1 MFAISKGQYPL
12 FGHMD
17 RDGDNFYFERN
28 LKRQGFSVVAGVD
41 EAGRG
46 PLAGPVVAGAVILSL
61 DDAPSI
67 YLDSK
72 KITAARRETLFSRL
86 SRSSA
91 RIGVGLC
98 TAREIEKINIL
109 QASLLA
115 MERAVK
121 NCCAD
126 GHGGAD
132 FLLVDGKFTVPMPLP
147 QKALVKGESKSASI
161 AAASI
166 VAKVTRDHLMAAAHK
181 QYPQY
186 NFLKNQGYP
195 TREHRLALAEFGP
208 CVLHRRT
215 FKGVREYFDIAGPD
229 RPGSGMALTIFK
241 QSRLRGE

>member
-1 MFAISKGQYPL
+1 VEINLTPTSDMN
-12 FGHMD
+12 
-17 RDGDNFYFERN
+17 RDNFYFERN

-61 DDAPSI
+61 DDEHSL

-72 KITAARRETLFSRL
+72 KISPARREILFSRL
-86 SRSSA
+86 AQSSA
-91 RIGVGLC
+91 RTGVGIC

-115 MERAVK
+115 MKRAVE
-121 NCCAD
+121 NCIAD
-126 GHGGAD
+126 NIHGELD
-132 FLLVDGKFTVPMPLP
+132 FILVDGKFTIPMSIS
-147 QKALVKGESKSASI
+147 QQALVRGESKSASI

-166 VAKVTRDHLMAAAHK
+166 IAKVTRDRLMSDAHK

-195 TREHRLALAEFGP
+195 TKEHRQALAEFGP
-208 CVLHRRT
+208 CILHRRT
-215 FKGVREYFDIAGPD
+215 FKGVREYFNL
-229 RPGSGMALTIFK
+229 S
-241 QSRLRGE
+241 EN